1 MNSDTVH
8 LKNIESKPLMW
19 ECNFAYKLNQTTLMQ
34 VIISAF
40 YLLYNLRQVT

>member
-1 MNSDTVH
+1 MNSDTVY

-19 ECNFAYKLNQTTLMQ
+19 ECNFAYKLHQPTLMQ
-34 VIISAF
+34 LTILVF